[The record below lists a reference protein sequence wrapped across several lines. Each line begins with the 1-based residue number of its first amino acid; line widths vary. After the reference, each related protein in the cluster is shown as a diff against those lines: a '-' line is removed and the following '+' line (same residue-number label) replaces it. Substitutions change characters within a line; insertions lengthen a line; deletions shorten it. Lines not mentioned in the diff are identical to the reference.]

1 MRKTLVLLC
10 LALACLSHTQ
20 AAVYRRGDKI
30 SENFKQ
36 LDLAPE
42 EIDPDVAPLS
52 HHQQQQQQQQIET
65 VDETTDEIL
74 NVNENEILDEAGDN
88 EIIDESANEI
98 PQSVA
103 TVAPVVATTVAPVTV
118 SAAAPAETA
127 AATPVK
133 GEPEPTGLAKYCKC
147 NENHCDCCR
156 NFNLPLIPVKG
167 PGCARMTYLGNEKMS
182 ISLKYGDLTLAS
194 RTVSSKRA
202 RPICVG
208 LPGGYSQ
215 FCGRVYGLSKANEN
229 FKACLGFELRA
240 DDEVEAALRV
250 SCFKFG
256 PEGLR
261 VAEAEPLPVDTNKEE
276 DDDDDDIFGFGAG
289 DDEEEEDDYNE
300 DDEEEEEEADD
311 DADTDSDAEYA
322 DDDAEDDA
330 PADADYG
337 GFSLAGLLDE
347 LDDDEEEESKP
358 SDTPVVAPA
367 DASTRTAVDS
377 VQSKDDKGTAA
388 ATAPAAEAME
398 TVAPVAAMTD
408 LATTAPE
415 SMPDTT
421 AKTKKSKKARK
432 NKKKKAADSEG
443 DFAYEIL
450 NGLLDFF
457 N

>member
-1 MRKTLVLLC
+1 MRNTLVLLC
-10 LALACLSHTQ
+10 LALACLCHTQ

-42 EIDPDVAPLS
+42 EIDPNVAPLPPK
-52 HHQQQQQQQQIET
+52 IEG
-65 VDETTDEIL
+65 VDEITDDIL
-74 NVNENEILDEAGDN
+74 NVNDNDNEIIDEAGEN

-98 PQSVA
+98 PQAES
-103 TVAPVVATTVAPVTV
+103 TVAPAVAVATTVAPVTV
-118 SAAAPAETA
+118 AEA
-127 AATPVK
+127 VTPIK
-133 GEPEPTGLAKYCKC
+133 AEEEANGLAKYCKC
-147 NENHCDCCR
+147 NENYCDCCR
-156 NFNLPLIPVKG
+156 NFNLPFIPVKG

-194 RTVSSKRA
+194 RTVSSKKS

-215 FCGRVYGLSKANEN
+215 FCGRVYGLSKEKKAKES

-240 DDEVEAALRV
+240 DEEVEAALRV

-261 VAEAEPLPVDTNKEE
+261 VAEAEPLPVETNKEE

-289 DDEEEEDDYNE
+289 GDDDEEDYDEDEEDD
-300 DDEEEEEEADD
+300 EEEEEADD
-311 DADTDSDAEYA
+311 DADTGADGETDYA
-322 DDDAEDDA
+322 DDDAEEEA
-330 PADADYG
+330 PVDADYG

-347 LDDDEEEESKP
+347 LDDDEDEESNAN
-358 SDTPVVAPA
+358 STPAIAPLSTLAPA
-367 DASTRTAVDS
+367 RNAVE
-377 VQSKDDKGTAA
+377 SKDDKGTVAVAA
-388 ATAPAAEAME
+388 VESTE
-398 TVAPVAAMTD
+398 TVAPVAAA
-408 LATTAPE
+408 ATAVADEATSAPE

-432 NKKKKAADSEG
+432 NKKKKAADAEG
-443 DFAYEIL
+443 DFAYDII

>member
-1 MRKTLVLLC
+1 MRNTLVLLC
-10 LALACLSHTQ
+10 LALACLTSTE

-36 LDLAPE
+36 LNLAPE
-42 EIDPDVAPLS
+42 EIDPDVAPL
-52 HHQQQQQQQQIET
+52 QPNKIEH
-65 VDETTDEIL
+65 VDETTMQVNNEHEII
-74 NVNENEILDEAGDN
+74 EEAAEN

-103 TVAPVVATTVAPVTV
+103 TAAPVAPVATTAAPVAV
-118 SAAAPAETA
+118 NAPAEA
-127 AATPVK
+127 ATTPVK
-133 GEPEPTGLAKYCKC
+133 GEEEPTGLAKYCKC
-147 NENHCDCCR
+147 TENHCDCCR
-156 NFNLPLIPVKG
+156 NFNLPFIPVKG

-182 ISLKYGDLTLAS
+182 ISLKYGDLTLAT

-215 FCGRVYGLSKANEN
+215 FCGRVYGLSKAKEN

-261 VAEAEPLPVDTNKEE
+261 VAEAEPLPVEANKEE
-276 DDDDDDIFGFGAG
+276 EEDDDDIFGFGAG
-289 DDEEEEDDYNE
+289 TDDEEDEDDYDE
-300 DDEEEEEEADD
+300 DDDAEEEPEDD
-311 DADTDSDAEYA
+311 DADTDADYA
-322 DDDAEDDA
+322 DDDAEEEA

-347 LDDDEEEESKP
+347 LDDDDDEESKP
-358 SDTPVVAPA
+358 SASPVAPV
-367 DASTRTAVDS
+367 DPITRTAADS

-388 ATAPAAEAME
+388 TAAEATE
-398 TVAPVAAMTD
+398 IVAPVAASAPAST
-408 LATTAPE
+408 AAEQVTTAPE
-415 SMPDTT
+415 SVVETT

-432 NKKKKAADSEG
+432 NKKKKASDIES
-443 DFAYEIL
+443 DFAYDIL